1 MKRLQ
6 DLTISQTLILARK
19 MPDLSL
25 SRGGVFVE
33 PSLMVIGLNHRA
45 APVALREHYWIS
57 ENRRYEVLQHLAQAE
72 GIEEVVVL
80 ATCNRTEF
88 LLWSND
94 VTLAANSVMRLLSS
108 EYGLTQSE
116 WKHFYRLLDE
126 AALLHI
132 FRVASSLDSM
142 VIGEPQIVS
151 QVKEAWKQ
159 AQKVGAV
166 GRCLDS
172 VLQKALTVS
181 KRVRNETAIGTSAVS
196 IPYAAVQLARQILG
210 TLEGKKILL
219 LGAGKMSELSAR
231 GLLNHGASFVQV
243 ISRTFAHA
251 SELAAKLGGTAIG
264 FEERWSAMAGADVII
279 SSTSCPHTILSRDEA
294 EIMLRDRRERP
305 LVIVDIAMP
314 RDIDPQ
320 VRSVKGA
327 FLYDLDDLEGV
338 VSHNAG
344 EREAAAAEAEKILQA
359 EARDFRRSLV
369 SQRVVP
375 TIIALRQR
383 LDEICRQELDSFLQ
397 ENGPFTKDQSEM
409 LCAVMTRMTQR
420 ITGSLARE
428 LKELPEQVDQEKMA
442 IAVQRLFHLE
452 TTEQALAGARS

>member
-1 MKRLQ
+1 M
-6 DLTISQTLILARK
+6 
-19 MPDLSL
+19 
-25 SRGGVFVE
+25 E
-33 PSLMVIGLNHRA
+33 PSLMVIGLNHRT

-57 ENRRYEVLQHLAQAE
+57 ENRRCEVLEHLAQAE

-88 LLWSND
+88 LLWASD
-94 VTLAANSVMRLLSS
+94 VTLAANSVMRLLSA

-159 AQKVGAV
+159 AQKAGAI

-196 IPYAAVQLARQILG
+196 IPYAAVQLTRQVLG
-210 TLEGKKILL
+210 TLEGKQVLL

-231 GLLNHGASFVQV
+231 GLLNHGASCVQV
-243 ISRTFAHA
+243 MSRTFEHA
-251 SELAAKLGGTAIG
+251 SELATKLGGIPIP
-264 FEERWSAMAGADVII
+264 FEDRWQHMAKADVII

-294 EIMLRDRRERP
+294 EIMLRERRERP

-327 FLYDLDDLEGV
+327 YLYDLDDLEGV

-359 EARDFRRSLV
+359 EARDFRRSLL

-375 TIIALRQR
+375 VIVALRQR

-409 LCAVMTRMTQR
+409 LSAVMTRMTQR
-420 ITGSLARE
+420 LTGSLARE
-428 LKELPEQVDQEKMA
+428 LKELPEQMEQEKLA

-452 TTEQALAGARS
+452 PPQTALAGARS